1 MTENWKR
8 GCSQRPSTAE
18 VIEGRWV
25 EEQRMRGW
33 RNEEW
38 RIRVEP
44 PFRAL
49 PGAGVD

>member
-1 MTENWKR
+1 M
-8 GCSQRPSTAE
+8 
-18 VIEGRWV
+18 EGQW
-25 EEQRMRGW
+25 MKGW

-38 RIRVEP
+38 RIRAEL